1 MTDVNIDIE
10 ILKQFC
16 TELFIKIGLNPDDAP
31 LAANVLVA
39 ADIRGIHS
47 HGVGRIL
54 RWLNCIKTGMLI
66 PNAEMEIIHKT
77 STTLLVDA
85 HKGPGAPVSVKT
97 MEKIIAKA
105 ETNGAAFAAVRNS
118 NHFGIAGYYAMM
130 ALEHNML
137 GIALTNTPAL
147 AVPTFG
153 RKVMFGTNPI
163 AFAAPA
169 KEEKA
174 FVLDMSTSVVPRG
187 KIEVYDKKNES
198 IPLGWAVDKTG
209 QPTTNAHQILDD
221 MYHRLGGGVLPLGGA
236 GEQFGGHKGYGLA
249 VMVDILC
256 AALSGGPMGS
266 ELSDTDASKRMSHF
280 FGAIK
285 ISAFRDPDAFCSDM
299 DHMLRQLRT
308 CPPAKGE
315 ERVWFAGQKEILKE
329 EETRTNGIHL
339 PEKTKSLL
347 RNLGKEYD
355 VEAPF

>member
-10 ILKQFC
+10 SLKRFC
-16 TELFIKIGLNPDDAP
+16 TNLFVKIGLYPDDAQH
-31 LAANVLVA
+31 AADVLVT

-54 RWLNCIKTGMLI
+54 RWLDCINTGMLI
-66 PNAEMEIIHKT
+66 PGAGMEIIQETPT
-77 STTLLVDA
+77 SLLVDA
-85 HKGPGAPVSVKT
+85 HGGPGAPVSVKT
-97 MEKIIAKA
+97 MKKIIAKA
-105 ETNGAAFAAVRNS
+105 ESSGAAFAAVRNS

-130 ALEHNML
+130 ALNHDML

-169 KEEKA
+169 DEEKA

-187 KIEVYDKKNES
+187 KIEVYDKKNEP

-236 GEQFGGHKGYGLA
+236 GERFGGHKGYGLA

-256 AALSGGPMGS
+256 AALGGGPMGS
-266 ELSDTDASKRMSHF
+266 ELCDTDALKRMSHF
-280 FGAIK
+280 FGAVK
-285 ISAFRDPDAFCSDM
+285 ISTFRDPDTFRTDM
-299 DHMLRQLRT
+299 DQMLRRLST
-308 CPPAKGE
+308 CPPAEGE
-315 ERVWFAGQKEILKE
+315 ERVWFAGQKEFLKE
-329 EETRTNGIHL
+329 EEARTNGIQL
-339 PEKTKSLL
+339 PEKTQKVL
-347 RNLGKEYD
+347 RDLGEEYGLK
-355 VEAPF
+355 APF